1 MRYFLLLTF
10 SMFSFADDHTIST
23 DFSDCD
29 GKVVNYY
36 VSKIIPGGSIEGVM
50 KASKMHQN
58 FYDGQSVNVKV
69 YPALQ
74 YLRNDEGTEEK
85 LHRVSTMVIWE
96 SVSAWSEWRDSIESL
111 SAEERNKADKNY
123 NAFVAEY
130 NKNTE
135 VVAERRWCMLK

>member
-1 MRYFLLLTF
+1 
-10 SMFSFADDHTIST
+10 
-23 DFSDCD
+23 
-29 GKVVNYY
+29 
-36 VSKIIPGGSIEGVM
+36 
-50 KASKMHQN
+50 
-58 FYDGQSVNVKV
+58 
-69 YPALQ
+69 
-74 YLRNDEGTEEK
+74 
-85 LHRVSTMVIWE
+85 MVIWE